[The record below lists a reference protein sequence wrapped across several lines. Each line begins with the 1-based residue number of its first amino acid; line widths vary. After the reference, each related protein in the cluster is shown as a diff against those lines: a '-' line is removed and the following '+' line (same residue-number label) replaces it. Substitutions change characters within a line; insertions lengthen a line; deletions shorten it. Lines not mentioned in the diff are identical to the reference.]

1 MVCTAVTVA
10 VTVGTLTTAT
20 GVTPTLAGGVEATG
34 GISETTDV
42 VEVWEVLGAGLV
54 LGSGLELRVF
64 EGDMFWVETGSVTT
78 VAALLAA
85 VEAGAAAAPPD

>member
-1 MVCTAVTVA
+1 M
-10 VTVGTLTTAT
+10 
-20 GVTPTLAGGVEATG
+20 
-34 GISETTDV
+34 
-42 VEVWEVLGAGLV
+42 GAGLV